1 MKAIFVKRFNRILEI
16 ACHNDVEV
24 LIQGA
29 FGCDVFYS
37 LPELVADAATEA
49 LNTAPCCPE
58 IVEFAV
64 HCTLRHV
71 VNFLAFDKYFKG
83 KT

>member
-37 LPELVADAATEA
+37 PPGLVAEAAIEA

-58 IVEFAV
+58 IVAFAV
-64 HCTLRHV
+64 YCTLRHV
-71 VNFLAFDKYFKG
+71 GNFLAFDKCFKG